1 MAPRKLFTIEKVAVD
16 PKKSAKA
23 KAAAKG
29 KKGAVA
35 AAGWCIPSPGGGAGC
50 AHGAGPAWLL
60 ADGARPEG
68 MLLPCEGSEGEGPGV
83 HRRLEEEGRWGAQDA
98 CQAMARRVQPRPW
111 WRRAVPCPPE
121 KRKAKRKAGAAK
133 RAAKKKAAAAKK
145 AEKAKAKKA
154 KKAAKKAAK
163 AAKKARGERLRTRAC
178 AVLRSLRSRSLALA
192 RPNFVAARVRGRP
205 SPKKP
210 KKAAKK

>member
-1 MAPRKLFTIEKVAVD
+1 
-16 PKKSAKA
+16 
-23 KAAAKG
+23 
-29 KKGAVA
+29 
-35 AAGWCIPSPGGGAGC
+35 
-50 AHGAGPAWLL
+50 
-60 ADGARPEG
+60 
-68 MLLPCEGSEGEGPGV
+68 MLHPCEGSEGEGAGV
-83 HRRLEEEGRWGAQDA
+83 HRGLEEEGRWGAQGA
-98 CQAMARRVQPRPW
+98 CQALARRLHR
-111 WRRAVPCPPE
+111 WRRAVVPCPPE

-163 AAKKARGERLRTRAC
+163 AAKKARGERPSDACLWRA
-178 AVLRSLRSRSLALA
+178 AVAPKPVPGAPEL
-192 RPNFVAARVRGRP
+192 VAARVRGRP

>member
-1 MAPRKLFTIEKVAVD
+1 
-16 PKKSAKA
+16 
-23 KAAAKG
+23 
-29 KKGAVA
+29 
-35 AAGWCIPSPGGGAGC
+35 
-50 AHGAGPAWLL
+50 
-60 ADGARPEG
+60 
-68 MLLPCEGSEGEGPGV
+68 MLHPCEGSEGEGAGV
-83 HRRLEEEGRWGAQDA
+83 HRGLEEEGRWGAQGA
-98 CQAMARRVQPRPW
+98 CQALARRLPRW
-111 WRRAVPCPPE
+111 WRAVPCPPE
-121 KRKAKRKAGAAK
+121 KKKAKRKASAAK

-178 AVLRSLRSRSLALA
+178 AVWRSLRSRSLALA